1 MRGSGRKKASLKQPI
16 CGSGSGRGLS
26 KATYRRG
33 IPCNQ
38 IVDGQQYNALHD
50 RLSNQDPIEG
60 VLMDSGKPLHGYGM
74 LACDWQLIIAVVD
87 QAPAQKTRID
97 RKVRAAQT
105 PFDCDLPETC
115 STERQV
121 VVGILDLSEGGRREL
136 VGLARRPEQKMGIEQ
151 KFHASPPNSFSISS
165 PAMRSKSSGTENCPA
180 INPTRRVSPAAWE
193 PKRDLRVNA
202 IVGRRRPLHA
212 GSSKAFLAHMGY
224 EEREAILSGPLKRF
238 TKKTVTDP
246 RLLRVGLEQIR
257 KAKFFVSRGEIN
269 DDLISI
275 TAPVFVAPG
284 KIIAA
289 LNIAAPENRVPEE
302 RISELGDMVAQAAH
316 RISAA
321 LGFRSPAAM
330 R

>member
-1 MRGSGRKKASLKQPI
+1 MKLKLLRLSIQINRCFTRRDKFSRLGFSMRVLARKREMTDQADTRYTVDSVDRAISLLQTVAGEADLGVSEIARRSGDSKARAFRLLQTLVR
-16 CGSGSGRGLS
+16 RGLLARS
-26 KATYRRG
+26 SDGKGYR
-33 IPCNQ
+33 
-38 IVDGQQYNALHD
+38 L
-50 RLSNQDPIEG
+50 
-60 VLMDSGKPLHGYGM
+60 
-74 LACDWQLIIAVVD
+74 
-87 QAPAQKTRID
+87 
-97 RKVRAAQT
+97 
-105 PFDCDLPETC
+105 
-115 STERQV
+115 
-121 VVGILDLSEGGRREL
+121 
-136 VGLARRPEQKMGIEQ
+136 GLAALMLGHAASEQMDLIRI
-151 KFHASPPNSFSISS
+151 A
-165 PAMRSKSSGTENCPA
+165 
-180 INPTRRVSPAAWE
+180 NPVLEELGQEIGETTQLRIRDDQESLCVAKWE

-212 GSSKAFLAHMGY
+212 GSSKAFLAHMDD

-246 RLLRVGLEQIR
+246 RLLRGGLEQIR

-302 RISELGDMVAQAAH
+302 RISELGDMVARAAH

-321 LGFRSPAAM
+321 LGFRSPANEMAS
-330 R
+330 

>member
-1 MRGSGRKKASLKQPI
+1 MTDQADTRYTVDSVDRAISLLQTVAGEADLGVSEIARRSGDSKARAFRLLQTLVR
-16 CGSGSGRGLS
+16 RGLLARS
-26 KATYRRG
+26 SDGKGYR
-33 IPCNQ
+33 
-38 IVDGQQYNALHD
+38 L
-50 RLSNQDPIEG
+50 
-60 VLMDSGKPLHGYGM
+60 
-74 LACDWQLIIAVVD
+74 
-87 QAPAQKTRID
+87 
-97 RKVRAAQT
+97 
-105 PFDCDLPETC
+105 
-115 STERQV
+115 
-121 VVGILDLSEGGRREL
+121 
-136 VGLARRPEQKMGIEQ
+136 GLAALMLGHAASEQMDLIRI
-151 KFHASPPNSFSISS
+151 A
-165 PAMRSKSSGTENCPA
+165 
-180 INPTRRVSPAAWE
+180 NPVLEALGQEIGETTQLRIRDDQESLCVAKWE

-212 GSSKAFLAHMGY
+212 GSSKAFLAHMDD

-246 RLLRVGLEQIR
+246 RLLRVGLERIR

-302 RISELGDMVAQAAH
+302 RISELGDMVARAAH

-321 LGFRSPAAM
+321 LGFRSPVNEIAS
-330 R
+330 

>member
-1 MRGSGRKKASLKQPI
+1 MKLKLLRLSIQINHCFTRRDKFSRLALSTRVLARKREMTDQADTRYTVDSVDRAISLLQTVAGEADLGVSEIARRSGDSKARAFRLLQTLVR
-16 CGSGSGRGLS
+16 RGLLARS
-26 KATYRRG
+26 SDGKGYR
-33 IPCNQ
+33 
-38 IVDGQQYNALHD
+38 L
-50 RLSNQDPIEG
+50 
-60 VLMDSGKPLHGYGM
+60 
-74 LACDWQLIIAVVD
+74 
-87 QAPAQKTRID
+87 
-97 RKVRAAQT
+97 
-105 PFDCDLPETC
+105 
-115 STERQV
+115 
-121 VVGILDLSEGGRREL
+121 
-136 VGLARRPEQKMGIEQ
+136 GLAALMLGHAASEQMDLIRI
-151 KFHASPPNSFSISS
+151 A
-165 PAMRSKSSGTENCPA
+165 
-180 INPTRRVSPAAWE
+180 NPVLEALGQEIGETTQLRIRDDQESLCVAKWE

-212 GSSKAFLAHMGY
+212 GSSKAFLAHMDD

-246 RLLRVGLEQIR
+246 RLLRVGLERIR

-302 RISELGDMVAQAAH
+302 RISELGDMVARAAH

-321 LGFRSPAAM
+321 LGFRSPVNEIAS
-330 R
+330 

>member
-1 MRGSGRKKASLKQPI
+1 MRVLARKREMTDQADTRYTVDSVDRAISLLQTVAGEADLGVSEIARRSGDSKARAFRLLQTLVR
-16 CGSGSGRGLS
+16 RGLLARS
-26 KATYRRG
+26 SDGKGYR
-33 IPCNQ
+33 
-38 IVDGQQYNALHD
+38 L
-50 RLSNQDPIEG
+50 
-60 VLMDSGKPLHGYGM
+60 
-74 LACDWQLIIAVVD
+74 
-87 QAPAQKTRID
+87 
-97 RKVRAAQT
+97 
-105 PFDCDLPETC
+105 
-115 STERQV
+115 
-121 VVGILDLSEGGRREL
+121 
-136 VGLARRPEQKMGIEQ
+136 GLAALMLGHAASEQMDLIRI
-151 KFHASPPNSFSISS
+151 A
-165 PAMRSKSSGTENCPA
+165 
-180 INPTRRVSPAAWE
+180 NPVLEALGQEIGETTQLRIRDDQESLCVAKWE

-212 GSSKAFLAHMGY
+212 GSSKAFLAHMDD

-289 LNIAAPENRVPEE
+289 LNIAAPENRVPEG
-302 RISELGDMVAQAAH
+302 RISELGDMVARAAH

-321 LGFRSPAAM
+321 LGFRSPANEIAS
-330 R
+330 

>member
-1 MRGSGRKKASLKQPI
+1 MTDQADTRYTVDSVDRAISLLQTVAGEADLGVSEIARRSGDSKARAFRLLQTLVR
-16 CGSGSGRGLS
+16 RGLLARS
-26 KATYRRG
+26 SDGKGYR
-33 IPCNQ
+33 
-38 IVDGQQYNALHD
+38 L
-50 RLSNQDPIEG
+50 
-60 VLMDSGKPLHGYGM
+60 
-74 LACDWQLIIAVVD
+74 
-87 QAPAQKTRID
+87 
-97 RKVRAAQT
+97 
-105 PFDCDLPETC
+105 
-115 STERQV
+115 
-121 VVGILDLSEGGRREL
+121 
-136 VGLARRPEQKMGIEQ
+136 GLAALMLGHAASEQMDLIRIANPVLEELGQ
-151 KFHASPPNSFSISS
+151 KIGETTQLRIRDDQESLCVA
-165 PAMRSKSSGTENCPA
+165 K
-180 INPTRRVSPAAWE
+180 WE

-212 GSSKAFLAHMGY
+212 GSSKAFLAHMGD

-246 RLLRVGLEQIR
+246 RVLRGGLEQIR

-302 RISELGDMVAQAAH
+302 RISELGDMVARAAH

-321 LGFRSPAAM
+321 LGFRSPAANDIAS
-330 R
+330 